1 MVDFRG
7 LGFTGA
13 ANPQLAVFFL
23 CALQKCFHV
32 SNHKIFTIISFEEKK
47 HIPLYP
53 ISRKSLLMYSLSDLF
68 QFKPRQT
75 GNCSSFQIQMFVHI
89 CLLNMIS
96 KHCCQMQK
104 CCIVLV
110 FFLAQKV
117 NRFDVS
123 SMGRIDLHVLSGFR
137 IKDLYHVNNLR
148 YYVWLRLY

>member
-7 LGFTGA
+7 LDFTGA

-53 ISRKSLLMYSLSDLF
+53 ISRKSLLHLMYSLSDLF

-75 GNCSSFQIQMFVHI
+75 GN
-89 CLLNMIS
+89 
-96 KHCCQMQK
+96 
-104 CCIVLV
+104 
-110 FFLAQKV
+110 
-117 NRFDVS
+117 
-123 SMGRIDLHVLSGFR
+123 
-137 IKDLYHVNNLR
+137 
-148 YYVWLRLY
+148 